1 MDFCYCT
8 TQNHI
13 MGKNR
18 YYFGQS
24 TLGQVLKLIPASI
37 ITKAVKQT
45 GSDFAVKKF
54 STLNHL
60 YMMCYAV
67 LADVTSLRH
76 VCDGLLAMGEKL
88 KHVGLDYVAPKS
100 TLSDSNKNRDSVVF
114 GQIYQGLYEYFYPF
128 ISDSSTV
135 EPLLRNAY
143 AVDSSTMSLFKAILK
158 ASGRK
163 SKDGNAKG
171 GIKSHV
177 QIRLLDELPMN
188 VRYTAGA
195 ANDHEFLKHLILEK
209 GDIAVFDK
217 AYVDY
222 AQYAMWSDE
231 GIGFV
236 TREKDNAKS
245 IVLSERELPDDKD
258 FEILVDEEIIKVYK
272 DADNQSKKLV
282 LRRIVIWSEK
292 HKAQIVLLTNI
303 FYLEAAQISLL
314 YRKRWRIELLFKQL
328 KQNFP
333 LKYFLGDN
341 ENAIRIQIWCCLI
354 VNLLITVIKLKAGHK
369 KMSYAL
375 TVSII
380 RQHLM
385 SYINILAYL
394 KCPEGLRAEF
404 KKSYPFRKNYNTQTN
419 IVFNTC

>member
-1 MDFCYCT
+1 MSKS
-8 TQNHI
+8 N
-13 MGKNR
+13 
-18 YYFGQS
+18 YYFGQN
-24 TLGQVLKLIPASI
+24 TLGQVLKLIPTSI
-37 ITKAVKQT
+37 VTKSVKKT

-60 YMMCYAV
+60 YTMCYAV
-67 LADVTSLRH
+67 LADVTGLRH

-88 KHVGLDYVAPKS
+88 KHLGLDYVVPKS
-100 TLSDSNKNRDSVVF
+100 TLSDSNKNRDSNVF
-114 GQIYQGLYEYFYPF
+114 GQIYQGLYAHFSSF
-128 ISDSSTV
+128 ISDSSIV
-135 EPLLRNAY
+135 EPLLRKAF
-143 AVDSSTMSLFKAILK
+143 AIDSTTMSLFKAILK

-188 VRYTAGA
+188 VQYTAGA
-195 ANDHEFLKHLILEK
+195 ANDHDFLKHLILEK
-209 GDIAVFDK
+209 GDIAIFDK

-222 AQYAMWSDE
+222 AQYAKWSSE
-231 GIGFV
+231 GIFFV

-245 IVLSERELPDDKD
+245 IVLSERDLPDDKD
-258 FEILVDEEIIKVYK
+258 FEILLDEEVIKEYK
-272 DADNQSKKLV
+272 DADNKPQKLV
-282 LRRIVIWSEK
+282 LRRIVIWSDK
-292 HKAQIVLLTNI
+292 HQAQIVLLTNM
-303 FYLEAAQISLL
+303 FHLEAAQVSLL

-333 LKYFLGDN
+333 LKYFIGDN

-354 VNLLITVIKLKAGHK
+354 VNLLITVIKLKAANK
-369 KMSYAL
+369 RMSFAL

-394 KCPEGLRAEF
+394 KYPEGLRAEF
-404 KKSYPFRKNYNTQTN
+404 KRSFSFRKNYNTQTSLF
-419 IVFNTC
+419 FNTC

>member
-1 MDFCYCT
+1 MSKS
-8 TQNHI
+8 N
-13 MGKNR
+13 

-24 TLGQVLKLIPASI
+24 TLGQVLKLIPTSVVS
-37 ITKAVKQT
+37 KAVKHSK
-45 GSDFAVKKF
+45 SDFAVKKF

-60 YMMCYAV
+60 YTMCYAV
-67 LADVTSLRH
+67 LADVTGLRH

-88 KHVGLDYVAPKS
+88 KHLGLDYVVPKS
-100 TLSDSNKNRDSVVF
+100 TLSDSNKNRSSEVF
-114 GQIYQGLYEYFYPF
+114 GQIYQGIYHHFHSF

-135 EPLLRNAY
+135 EPLLRKAY
-143 AVDSSTMSLFKAILK
+143 AVDSTTMSLFKAILK

-177 QIRLLDELPMN
+177 QLRLLDELPMN
-188 VRYTAGA
+188 VKYTAGA
-195 ANDHEFLKHLILEK
+195 ANDHDFLKHLLLEK
-209 GDIAVFDK
+209 GDIAIFDK

-222 AQYAMWSDE
+222 AQYAKWSSE
-231 GIGFV
+231 GIYFV

-245 IVLSERELPDDKD
+245 IVLLERDLPEDKD
-258 FEILVDEEIIKVYK
+258 FEILLDEQVIKVYK
-272 DADNQSKKLV
+272 DGENQTQKFV
-282 LRRIVIWSEK
+282 LRRIVIWSDK
-292 HKAQIVLLTNI
+292 HQAQIVLLTNM
-303 FYLEAAQISLL
+303 FYLEVAQVSHL

-341 ENAIRIQIWCCLI
+341 ENAIQIQIWCCLI
-354 VNLLITVIKLKAGHK
+354 VNLLITIIKFKTANK
-369 KMSYAL
+369 KMSFAL

-385 SYINILAYL
+385 SYINILHYL
-394 KCPEGLRAEF
+394 KYPEGLRVEF
-404 KKSYPFRKNYNTQTN
+404 KKSYPFRENYHTQTDL
-419 IVFNTC
+419 VFNTC

>member
-1 MDFCYCT
+1 MS
-8 TQNHI
+8 
-13 MGKNR
+13 KSK
-18 YYFGQS
+18 YYFGQN
-24 TLGQVLKLIPASI
+24 TLGQILKLIPDSI
-37 ITKAVKQT
+37 VTRAVKKT

-60 YMMCYAV
+60 YTICYAV
-67 LADVTSLRH
+67 LADVTGLRH

-88 KHVGLDYVAPKS
+88 KHLGLNYVVPKS
-100 TLSDSNKNRDSVVF
+100 TLSDGNKNRNCEVF
-114 GQIYQGLYEYFYPF
+114 GQIYQGLYAHYRQF
-128 ISDSSTV
+128 ISDRSIS
-135 EPLLRNAY
+135 EPLLRNAHV
-143 AVDSSTMSLFKAILK
+143 VDSSTMSLFKAILK

-163 SKDGNAKG
+163 SKDGTAKG

-209 GDIAVFDK
+209 GDIAIFDK

-222 AQYAMWSDE
+222 AQYAKWSRE
-231 GIGFV
+231 GIFFV

-245 IVLSERELPDDKD
+245 VVLLERDLPDDKD
-258 FEILVDEEIIKVYK
+258 FDILLDEQVIKEYK
-272 DADNQSKKLV
+272 NCDGQIQKFV
-282 LRRIVIWSEK
+282 LRRTVVWSEK
-292 HKAQIVLLTNI
+292 HQAQIVLLSNA
-303 FYLEAAQISLL
+303 FALEAAQVSLL

-341 ENAIRIQIWCCLI
+341 ENAIQIQIWCCLI
-354 VNLLITVIKLKAGHK
+354 VNLLITVIKLKAANK
-369 KMSYAL
+369 KMSFAL
-375 TVSII
+375 CVSII

-385 SYINILAYL
+385 SYINIHAYI
-394 KCPEGLRAEF
+394 KNPEGLRAEF
-404 KKSYPFRKNYNTQTN
+404 KRSYPFRKNYDTQTN
-419 IVFNTC
+419 LVFNTC

>member
-1 MDFCYCT
+1 MS
-8 TQNHI
+8 
-13 MGKNR
+13 KSK

-24 TLGQVLKLIPASI
+24 TLGQILKLIPSSI
-37 ITKAVKQT
+37 VSRAVKET

-60 YMMCYAV
+60 YTMCYAA
-67 LADVTSLRH
+67 LSDVTGLRH

-88 KHVGLDYVAPKS
+88 RHLGLDYVVPKS
-100 TLSDSNKNRDSVVF
+100 TLSDSNKNRNSEVF
-114 GQIYQGLYEYFYPF
+114 GKIYQGLYEYFGSI
-128 ISDSSTV
+128 ISDSSII
-135 EPLLRNAY
+135 EPLLRKAY
-143 AVDSSTMSLFKAILK
+143 AIDSTTISLFKAILK

-195 ANDHEFLKHLILEK
+195 ANDHEFLKYLILEK
-209 GDIAVFDK
+209 GDIAIFDK

-222 AQYAMWSDE
+222 NQYAKWNSE
-231 GIGFV
+231 GINFV

-245 IVLSERELPDDKD
+245 IILLERDLPEDKD
-258 FEILVDEEIIKVYK
+258 FEILLDEEVIKEYK
-272 DADNQSKKLV
+272 DTDGQAQKLV
-282 LRRIVIWSEK
+282 LRRIVVWSDK
-292 HKAQIVLLTNI
+292 HQAKIVLLTNM
-303 FYLEAAQISLL
+303 FYLEASQVSLL

-341 ENAIRIQIWCCLI
+341 ENAIQIQIWCCLI
-354 VNLLITVIKLKAGHK
+354 VNLLIAGLL
-369 KMSYAL
+369 S
-375 TVSII
+375 
-380 RQHLM
+380 
-385 SYINILAYL
+385 
-394 KCPEGLRAEF
+394 
-404 KKSYPFRKNYNTQTN
+404 
-419 IVFNTC
+419 

>member
-1 MDFCYCT
+1 
-8 TQNHI
+8 
-13 MGKNR
+13 MGKSK

-24 TLGQVLKLIPASI
+24 TLGQVLKLIPTSI
-37 ITKAVKQT
+37 VTKATKQT
-45 GSDFAVKKF
+45 DSDFAVKKF

-60 YMMCYAV
+60 YTMCYAV
-67 LADVTSLRH
+67 LADVTGLRH

-88 KHVGLDYVAPKS
+88 KHLGLDYVVPKS
-100 TLSDSNKNRDSVVF
+100 TLSDSNKNRDSKVF
-114 GQIYQGLYEYFYPF
+114 GQIYQGLYNHFRSF
-128 ISDSSTV
+128 ISDSSIV
-135 EPLLRNAY
+135 EPLLRKAY
-143 AVDSSTMSLFKAILK
+143 AVDSTTMSLFKAILK

-188 VRYTAGA
+188 IKYTAGA
-195 ANDHEFLKHLILEK
+195 ANDHDFLKHLILEK
-209 GDIAVFDK
+209 DDIAIFDK

-222 AQYAMWSDE
+222 AQYAKWSNE
-231 GIGFV
+231 GIYFV

-245 IVLSERELPDDKD
+245 IVLSERDLPDDKD
-258 FEILVDEEIIKVYK
+258 FEILLDEQVIKEYK
-272 DADNQSKKLV
+272 DANNQTQKFV
-282 LRRIVIWSEK
+282 LRRIVIWSDK
-292 HKAQIVLLTNI
+292 HQAKIVLLTNM

-341 ENAIRIQIWCCLI
+341 ENAIQIQIWCCLI
-354 VNLLITVIKLKAGHK
+354 INLLITIIKLKTANK
-369 KMSYAL
+369 KMSFAL

-385 SYINILAYL
+385 SYINILEYL
-394 KCPEGLRAEF
+394 KHPEGLRAEF
-404 KKSYPFRKNYNTQTN
+404 KKSYPFRKNYNNQTN
-419 IVFNTC
+419 LVFNTC

>member
-1 MDFCYCT
+1 
-8 TQNHI
+8 
-13 MGKNR
+13 MGKSK

-24 TLGQVLKLIPASI
+24 TLGQVLRLIPTAI
-37 ITKAVKQT
+37 VTKAVKQAQ
-45 GSDFAVKKF
+45 SDFAVKKF

-60 YMMCYAV
+60 YTMCYAV
-67 LADVTSLRH
+67 LADVTGLRH

-88 KHVGLDYVAPKS
+88 RHLGLDYVVPKS
-100 TLSDSNKNRDSVVF
+100 RLSDSNKNRTSEVF
-114 GQIYQGLYEYFYPF
+114 GIIYQGLYKFLGPL

-135 EPLLRNAY
+135 EPLLRKAF
-143 AVDSSTMSLFKAILK
+143 AVDSSNISLFKAILK

-188 VRYTAGA
+188 VKYTAGA
-195 ANDHEFLKHLILEK
+195 SNDHEFLAHLVLEK
-209 GDIAVFDK
+209 DDIAIFDK

-222 AQYAMWSDE
+222 NQYAKWSSS
-231 GIGFV
+231 GINFV

-245 IVLSERELPDDKD
+245 IVLLERDLPDDKD
-258 FEILVDEEIIKVYK
+258 FEILIDEEVIKEYK
-272 DADNQSKKLV
+272 DANKQVQKLL
-282 LRRIVIWSEK
+282 LRRVVIWSDK
-292 HKAQIVLLTNI
+292 HRAQIVLLTNI
-303 FYLEAAQISLL
+303 FYLEASQISML

-328 KQNFP
+328 KQNFS

-341 ENAIRIQIWCCLI
+341 ENAIQIQIWCCLI
-354 VNLLITVIKLKAGHK
+354 VNLLITVMKIKTANK
-369 KMSYAL
+369 KTSFAL

-385 SYINILAYL
+385 SYINIFEYL
-394 KCPEGLRAEF
+394 KYPQGLRAEF
-404 KKSYPFRKNYNTQTN
+404 KKSYPFRKNYNTQSDLFT
-419 IVFNTC
+419 NTC

>member
-1 MDFCYCT
+1 
-8 TQNHI
+8 
-13 MGKNR
+13 MGKSK
-18 YYFGQS
+18 YFFGQNI
-24 TLGQVLKLIPASI
+24 LGQVLKLIPSSI
-37 ITKAVKQT
+37 VTKSVKVT

-60 YMMCYAV
+60 YTMCYSV
-67 LADVTSLRH
+67 LADVTGLRH
-76 VCDGLLAMGEKL
+76 VCDGLLSMGEKL
-88 KHVGLDYVAPKS
+88 KHLGLEYVVPKS
-100 TLSDSNKNRDSVVF
+100 TLSDSNKNRNSDVF
-114 GQIYQGLYEYFYPF
+114 GQIYHGLYNHYRSI
-128 ISDSSTV
+128 ISDSSVV
-135 EPLLRNAY
+135 EPLLRKAY
-143 AVDSSTMSLFKAILK
+143 AVDSTTISLFKAILK

-188 VRYTAGA
+188 INYSAGA
-195 ANDHEFLKHLILEK
+195 SNDHDFLKHLILEK
-209 GDIAVFDK
+209 EDIVIFDK

-222 AQYAMWSDE
+222 HQYDKWGNE
-231 GIGFV
+231 GIYFV

-245 IVLSERELPDDKD
+245 IVLSERDLPDDKN
-258 FEILVDEEIIKVYK
+258 FEILLDEEVIKEYK
-272 DADNQSKKLV
+272 DADNQIRKFV
-282 LRRIVIWSEK
+282 LRRIVIWSDK
-292 HKAQIVLLTNI
+292 HQAKIILLTNI
-303 FYLEAAQISLL
+303 FHLEASQISLL

-354 VNLLITVIKLKAGHK
+354 VNLLVTIIKIKAANK
-369 KMSYAL
+369 KMSFAL

-385 SYINILAYL
+385 SYLNIFEYL
-394 KCPEGLRAEF
+394 KYPEGLRAEF
-404 KKSYPFRKNYNTQTN
+404 KRSYPFRKNYDTQESLL
-419 IVFNTC
+419 FNTS

>member
-1 MDFCYCT
+1 
-8 TQNHI
+8 
-13 MGKNR
+13 
-18 YYFGQS
+18 
-24 TLGQVLKLIPASI
+24 
-37 ITKAVKQT
+37 
-45 GSDFAVKKF
+45 
-54 STLNHL
+54 
-60 YMMCYAV
+60 
-67 LADVTSLRH
+67 
-76 VCDGLLAMGEKL
+76 
-88 KHVGLDYVAPKS
+88 
-100 TLSDSNKNRDSVVF
+100 VF
-114 GQIYQGLYEYFYPF
+114 GQIYQGLYAHYRSF

-143 AVDSSTMSLFKAILK
+143 AIDSSTISLFKAILK

-163 SKDGNAKG
+163 SKDGNSKG

-195 ANDHEFLKHLILEK
+195 ANDHDFLKHLILEK
-209 GDIAVFDK
+209 GDIAIFDK

-222 AQYAMWSDE
+222 AQYAKWSKD
-231 GIGFV
+231 GINFV

-245 IVLSERELPDDKD
+245 IVISERDLPDDKD
-258 FEILVDEEIIKVYK
+258 FEILLDEEIIKEYK
-272 DADNQSKKLV
+272 DADNQPQKLV
-282 LRRIVIWSEK
+282 LRRIVVWSDK
-292 HKAQIVLLTNI
+292 HQAKIVLLTNM
-303 FYLEAAQISLL
+303 FYLDAAQISLL

-354 VNLLITVIKLKAGHK
+354 VNLLITVIKLKAANK
-369 KMSYAL
+369 KMSFAL

-385 SYINILAYL
+385 SYINILTYL
-394 KCPEGLRAEF
+394 KYPEGLRAEF
-404 KKSYPFRKNYNTQTN
+404 KKSYGFRNKYDTQTK
-419 IVFNTC
+419 IVFNTT